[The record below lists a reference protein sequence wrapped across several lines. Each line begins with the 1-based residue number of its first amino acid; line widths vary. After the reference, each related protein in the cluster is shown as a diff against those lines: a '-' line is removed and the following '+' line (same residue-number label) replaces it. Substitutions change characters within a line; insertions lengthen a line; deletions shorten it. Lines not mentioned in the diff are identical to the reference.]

1 MADPN
6 HSWRFFRAGGFNQ
19 VRLDRGA
26 DLVSLRHLDQKLW
39 VALACPVKGLEL
51 DQDSLGLMDVDSDGR
66 IRAPELIETAEWL
79 DAALKSPD
87 TLIGGSDSVQLAD
100 IDDANPTGAA
110 IIASAREILRGV
122 GKADATSISLADV
135 SDTAKVFASNRFNG
149 DGILPPGAGQDETLE
164 DLIKDVIAT
173 LGGVKDRVGEDGVD
187 QAKLDAFFAEL
198 QAYADWWA
206 SSEGDTEKL
215 PLGDAT
221 AAAAAAYDAVAAKV
235 DDYFTRCRLVA
246 FDPRSA
252 DAMNGAD
259 TDWQSLSKEK
269 LTTGDDK
276 IAAFPLA
283 HIEADKALPLDK
295 GLNPAWVDRVAALRS
310 AAITP
315 IVGPR
320 SVLTEADWDK
330 IGARL
335 AAFQAWNGTK
345 AGAAVE
351 SLGLAKIRSWL
362 AGDSKDQLSALLAQ
376 DLALKPEADALDSVS
391 KLVRLTRDFHT
402 LAENFVNFRRFYN
415 QQEKSVFQT
424 GTLYLD
430 NRSCDLVMR
439 VDDVAKH
446 GALAGLS
453 ACYIAYLDCTRKGS
467 GEKRSIAAVFSDG
480 DTDFLRAGRNGV
492 FYDRDGNDWDAT
504 ITKVIENPLS
514 LRQAFW
520 APYKRV
526 VRAIEDQVEK
536 AAAAKEKAAQ
546 AKMDANLAEAK
557 TAATTAPPVD
567 PKTAATVKAT
577 ESKAQAFDAAKY
589 AGIFAA
595 VGLAAGVLLGALSM
609 LLTGFFALE
618 WWQMPLVII
627 AVMLLISAPSM
638 FLAALKLRNRNLG
651 PILEANGWAINARAR
666 INIPFGRSLTHMA
679 KLPEGA
685 SFSADDD
692 PYSDEGSK
700 WPLVKNLLIGFIV
713 VSIGYG
719 IWVNVKH
726 LFGF

>member
-1 MADPN
+1 MAGSHD
-6 HSWRFFRAGGFNQ
+6 WRFFRAGGFNQ
-19 VRLDRGA
+19 VRVDRGS
-26 DLVSLRHLDQKLW
+26 DLVALRQLDQKLW

-51 DQDSLGLMDVDSDGR
+51 DQDTLALMDTDNDGR
-66 IRAPELIETAEWL
+66 IRAPEVIETAEWI
-79 DAALKSPD
+79 DAVLKSPD
-87 TLIGGSDSVQLAD
+87 TLLGGGDSIALAD
-100 IDDANPTGAA
+100 LDESDATGAA
-110 IIASAREILRGV
+110 IIASAKQILSGV

-135 SDTAKVFASNRFNG
+135 SDTAKVFAGNRFNG
-149 DGILPPGAGQDETLE
+149 DGMLPPAAAEDETLE

-173 LGGVKDRVGEDGVD
+173 MGAVTDRTGEDGVD
-187 QAKLDAFFAEL
+187 QAKLDAFYTEL

-206 SSEGDTEKL
+206 SSEGDATKL

-221 AAAAAAYDAVAAKV
+221 AAAAAAYDAVSAKV

-259 TDWQSLSKEK
+259 TDWQALSKEK
-269 LTTGDDK
+269 LTAGDEK

-295 GLNPAWVDRVAALRS
+295 GLNPAWVDRIAALRD
-310 AAITP
+310 AAVKP
-315 IVGPR
+315 LVGPR

-330 IGARL
+330 IGEKL
-335 AAFQAWNGTK
+335 AAFQAWNATK

-351 SLGLAKIRSWL
+351 SLGLEKIRGWL
-362 AGDSKDQLSALLAQ
+362 ASDAKAQLSALIAQ
-376 DLALKPEADALDSVS
+376 DLALKPEADAIDSVEKIVRLKRDFQ
-391 KLVRLTRDFHT
+391 KLV
-402 LAENFVNFRRFYN
+402 ENFVNFRRFYN
-415 QQEKSVFQT
+415 RQEKSVFQT
-424 GTLYLD
+424 GELYLD

-453 ACYIAYLDCTRKGS
+453 ACYIAYLKCTRKGS
-467 GEKRSIAAVFSDG
+467 GDTRTIAAVFSDG
-480 DTDFLRAGRNGV
+480 DTDFLRVGRNGV
-492 FYDRDGNDWDAT
+492 FYDRDGKDWDAT
-504 ITKVIENPLS
+504 ITKVVENPLS

-526 VRAIEDQVEK
+526 VRAIEAQVEK

-546 AKMDANLAEAK
+546 AKMDANLAKAK
-557 TAATTAPPVD
+557 TAATAKPAKVD
-567 PKTAATVKAT
+567 PKAPAKPAPT
-577 ESKAQAFDAAKY
+577 KAQAFDAAKY

-609 LLTGFFALE
+609 LVTGFLSLS
-618 WWQMPLVII
+618 WWQMPLVIL
-627 AVMLLISAPSM
+627 AVMLLISAPSV

-685 SFSADDD
+685 SFSGDAD
-692 PYSDEGSK
+692 PYGDETSK
-700 WPLVKNLLIGFIV
+700 WPLVKNILIGYIV
-713 VSIGYG
+713 VSVLWG
-719 IWVNVKH
+719 IYVSTKH
-726 LFGF
+726 LY